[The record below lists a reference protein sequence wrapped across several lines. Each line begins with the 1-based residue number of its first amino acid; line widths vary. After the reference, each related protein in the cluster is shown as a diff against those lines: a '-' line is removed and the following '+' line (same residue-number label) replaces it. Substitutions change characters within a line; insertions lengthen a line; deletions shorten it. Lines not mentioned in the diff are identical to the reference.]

1 MILFSGN
8 SAIGKRKG
16 VNMFKPTKILAP
28 TDMSAHSDK
37 AVKQAIDIARQF
49 GAQLYLLH
57 VIQDPVQQCTIDYSV
72 SEGLLM
78 QLKNEMMEAA
88 EKGIRGQ
95 IEKFPEAKELTVTTD
110 VKSGAP
116 YDMILQEEAERGIDL
131 DSHILPWRHR
141 TGQVSD
147 GNRCK
152 TRPARGEMLGVT
164 GQIAKISF
172 LLPLTQAGKPGPD

>member
-49 GAQLYLLH
+49 GAELYLLH

-110 VKSGAP
+110 VKSGTP

-131 DSHILPWRHR
+131 IVISSLGATGLAKYLMGTVARH
-141 TGQVSD
+141 VL
-147 GNRCK
+147 
-152 TRPARGEMLGVT
+152 LG
-164 GQIAKISF
+164 AKCSV
-172 LLPLTQAGKPGPD
+172 LLVK